1 MLKVKLFVFIVLG
14 VISTSCKDDEN
25 VLKNLFSI
33 ENPTIKPILKLE
45 ESIDLILQNKE
56 NKTIDSVVYY
66 INEVKIGSV
75 KGNEKLPFALSN
87 QKLGNQTIKALVYF
101 EGQNIDITSGF
112 SIYASVEPKVLNY
125 KITGLFILFC

>member
-1 MLKVKLFVFIVLG
+1 MLKVKLFAFIVLG

-25 VLKNLFSI
+25 ALKNLFSI

-45 ESIDLILQNKE
+45 ERIDLVLQNKE

-75 KGNEKLPFALSN
+75 KGNEKLSFALNN
-87 QKLGNQTIKALVYF
+87 QKLK
-101 EGQNIDITSGF
+101 
-112 SIYASVEPKVLNY
+112 K
-125 KITGLFILFC
+125 